1 MTLQERLD
9 AAEREREA
17 FAERVFRHGFSDGWT
32 ANQKGRLAASAS
44 VDEAWHF
51 YVADGALQKSIEATP
66 PTPATDE
73 REAVARAMACED
85 LGYLTPFMQSNW
97 LERADR
103 AISALAPY
111 RAAEILAAEANE
123 RARALGQAAEH
134 INRLEAALRGLLSTV
149 ERLDISEGVCCCG
162 DDMATHAEPMSCGHT
177 PVDAGH
183 YHHGNAIQ
191 QARDATEHGAGK

>member
-1 MTLQERLD
+1 
-9 AAEREREA
+9 
-17 FAERVFRHGFSDGWT
+17 
-32 ANQKGRLAASAS
+32 
-44 VDEAWHF
+44 
-51 YVADGALQKSIEATP
+51 
-66 PTPATDE
+66 
-73 REAVARAMACED
+73 VARALCELHIRNVRRHD
-85 LGYLTPFMQSNW
+85 TDATT
-97 LERADR
+97 LEAVLPGAIEMHWFDFQLKAD
-103 AISALAPY
+103 AALSALAPI
-111 RAAEILAAEANE
+111 RSAEILAAEANE

-191 QARDATEHGAGK
+191 QARDAIEHGAGK